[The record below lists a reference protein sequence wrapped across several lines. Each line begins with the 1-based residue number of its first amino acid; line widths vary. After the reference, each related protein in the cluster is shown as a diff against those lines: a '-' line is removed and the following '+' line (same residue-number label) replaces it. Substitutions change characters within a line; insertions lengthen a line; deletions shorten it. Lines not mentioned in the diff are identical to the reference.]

1 MKKYTEEAEANAT
14 EETSTFTGHS
24 TFDMETYVKRLRER
38 QHISRAKAEQEA
50 SEARKKYW
58 EEYERRK
65 LTEEENRKKTAKIGQ
80 TISKINEQVGSVSTS
95 CETTGQC
102 TEQIAKMRRA
112 AAALKYKLES
122 ASTAASTE

>member
-1 MKKYTEEAEANAT
+1 MKKYTEEAESNAS
-14 EETSTFTGHS
+14 EETSTYTGQS

-80 TISKINEQVGSVSTS
+80 TISKINE
-95 CETTGQC
+95 
-102 TEQIAKMRRA
+102 
-112 AAALKYKLES
+112 
-122 ASTAASTE
+122 